1 LSEAFNM
8 NSGQPG
14 RKPITGIS
22 SMATRQVL
30 AELAASYE
38 RLSGQ
43 PVVIESVGGVDAARR
58 VQDGEAFDIVVLAS
72 DALNKLAASGR
83 VDPASRVDLA
93 RSGIAVAVAAG
104 QPRPDVG
111 SDAALRQAV
120 LGARSIGYST
130 GPSGTHLTKLFE
142 RWGIADIIAPRIV
155 QAPPG
160 VPVGALVARGDVA
173 LGFQQLSELI
183 HLPGID
189 VLGALPAESQST
201 TVFAAAACTAT
212 EQPEAVRALLSF
224 FTSRDADAAK
234 SRNGMEPA

>member
-1 LSEAFNM
+1 M
-8 NSGQPG
+8 VSGQTG

-22 SMATRQVL
+22 SMATRRVL
-30 AELAASYE
+30 AELAGSYE

-43 PVVIESVGGVDAARR
+43 PVAIESVGGVDAARR
-58 VQDGEAFDIVVLAS
+58 VRNGEAFDFVVLAA
-72 DALNKLAASGR
+72 DALDRLAAAGC

-93 RSGIAVAVAAG
+93 RSGIAIAIAAG
-104 QPRPDVG
+104 QARPDIG
-111 SDAALRQAV
+111 SEAELRESI
-120 LGARSIGYST
+120 LGTRNIGHST
-130 GPSGTHLTKLFE
+130 GPSGTHLTRLFE
-142 RWGIADIIAPRIV
+142 RWGIAGLIAPRIV

-160 VPVGALVARGDVA
+160 VPVAALVARGDVA

-189 VLGALPAESQST
+189 VVGSLPPDIQAT

-212 EQPEAVRALLSF
+212 SQREAVQALLTF
-224 FTSRDADAAK
+224 LTSREGDAAK